1 MSQISKAVLGA
12 IAITLTLGAMQF
24 ASGHDLVN
32 RWQAVSEQPS
42 PILRHPGKADRLAAP
57 KPFAAPTR
65 TVSLRPNDL
74 ADTSV
79 LLRIPSAQARTTKP
93 PILLRSQSRKPT
105 LACEP
110 VVSALTEVAR
120 LLEPGR
126 CVT

>member
-1 MSQISKAVLGA
+1 MSEIGKAILGA
-12 IAITLTLGAMQF
+12 IAITLTLGAVQF

-42 PILRHPGKADRLAAP
+42 HGKADRLADP
-57 KPFAAPTR
+57 KRFAVPMK
-65 TVSLRPNDL
+65 TVSLRLNDL

-79 LLRIPSAQARTTKP
+79 LVRIPSAQARTTKP
-93 PILLRSQSRKPT
+93 PMLLRKQSGKPT

-110 VVSALTEVAR
+110 MVSAITEVAG

>member
-12 IAITLTLGAMQF
+12 FAITFALGAMQF

-32 RWQAVSEQPS
+32 RWQAVSEQP
-42 PILRHPGKADRLAAP
+42 IHIVRHGKADRLAALR
-57 KPFAAPTR
+57 PFAAPTK
-65 TVSLRPNDL
+65 TVSLRLNDL

-79 LLRIPSAQARTTKP
+79 LLRISSAQARTTKP
-93 PILLRSQSRKPT
+93 PILLRNQNRKPT

-110 VVSALTEVAR
+110 VVSALSEVAR